1 MAQPCKVYGYTNVE
15 TEKDALAN
23 IASAAQ
29 AGGWTIDK
37 NAALADGEL
46 YLHSAGNGGQRL
58 FFSLK
63 LENAYDDESRHL
75 LSVHGNTGFDASAAW
90 DAQPGRFTSK
100 LACGAYSY
108 KSGKPVWLK
117 NPGSNSYASTGW
129 WVVPPVAEQ
138 IVLVCPTFVL
148 TAIRVVAT
156 LSDGE
161 DTPYS
166 GWVPL
171 LFGAADGAEGET
183 ELNMV
188 LWSAWSANCAF
199 GLMLSALYVLN
210 RYDSGTYASYTAGN
224 YGNVGLLWKGRN
236 VEGLPAEGGSHS
248 YQGGTYASVVV
259 RTGIMR
265 RPVIGKQPTNNFTM
279 GGTVAGR
286 GTTISYTHKGSVCPS
301 VPGYDAALQLNPG
314 TLRHMLVKPLLYVCE
329 NKETRIAGELPYWAV
344 NLSGLKPKDRIRIG
358 SRVFMVLPDIADSDE
373 IGLAV
378 EVEA

>member
-100 LACGAYSY
+100 LACGYTSY

-117 NPGSNSYASTGW
+117 NKGTSTLTNTGW

-156 LSDGE
+156 LSNGE

-199 GLMLSALYVLN
+199 GLMLSALYVLHDG
-210 RYDSGTYASYTAGN
+210 YYSTDFTYSASN
-224 YGNVGLLWKGRN
+224 YGNIGVLWKGRN
-236 VEGLPAEGGSHS
+236 VEGLPKE
-248 YQGGTYASVVV
+248 GTYGYKNGEYAPVVV
-259 RTGIMR
+259 RTGIVR
-265 RPVIGKQPTNNFTM
+265 RPVVGRMPTYYSV
-279 GGTVAGR
+279 GGTVVGR
-286 GTTISYTHKGSVCPS
+286 GTKIEYTHKGSVCPS

-314 TLRHMLVKPLLYVCE
+314 TLRHMLIKPLLYVCE

-358 SRVFMVLPDIADSDE
+358 NRVFMVLPDISDTDE

>member
-1 MAQPCKVYGYTNVE
+1 MAQPCKVYSYTNVE
-15 TEKDALAN
+15 TEKDVLAN

-29 AGGWTIDK
+29 AGGWTIDR
-37 NAALADGEL
+37 NAAQADGEL

-100 LACGAYSY
+100 LACGYTSY

-117 NPGSNSYASTGW
+117 NKGTSTLTNTGW

-156 LSDGE
+156 LSNGE

-171 LFGAADGAEGET
+171 LFGAADALKYRLLTTSLGGYYQF
-183 ELNMV
+183 LNM
-188 LWSAWSANCAF
+188 
-199 GLMLSALYVLN
+199 
-210 RYDSGTYASYTAGN
+210 
-224 YGNVGLLWKGRN
+224 
-236 VEGLPAEGGSHS
+236 
-248 YQGGTYASVVV
+248 
-259 RTGIMR
+259 
-265 RPVIGKQPTNNFTM
+265 
-279 GGTVAGR
+279 
-286 GTTISYTHKGSVCPS
+286 
-301 VPGYDAALQLNPG
+301 
-314 TLRHMLVKPLLYVCE
+314 
-329 NKETRIAGELPYWAV
+329 LPYLITIVALCMFAKRS
-344 NLSGLKPKDRIRIG
+344 NKPACSGVAYRK
-358 SRVFMVLPDIADSDE
+358 E
-373 IGLAV
+373 
-378 EVEA
+378 

>member
-1 MAQPCKVYGYTNVE
+1 MAQPCKVYSYTNVE

-63 LENAYDDESRHL
+63 LLDAHDDATRFL
-75 LSVHGNTGFDASAAW
+75 LAVHGNTGFDASAAW

-156 LSDGE
+156 LSNGE
-161 DTPYS
+161 NTPYS

-188 LWSAWSANCAF
+188 LWSAWSANCAM
-199 GLMLSALYVLN
+199 GLMLSALYVLHDDKITTLV
-210 RYDSGTYASYTAGN
+210 YSASN

-236 VEGLPAEGGSHS
+236 MEGLPAEGS
-248 YQGGTYASVVV
+248 YGYKSGAYASVVV
-259 RTGIMR
+259 RTGILR
-265 RPVIGKQPTNNFTM
+265 RPVVGKMPTYYSVR
-279 GGTVAGR
+279 GTVAGR
-286 GTTISYTHKGSVCPS
+286 GTTIDYTHKGSVCPS